1 MDNRLIVNNKI
12 LVSIAIPNEKDL
24 EVMNESVKTLRSF
37 KVPCEVTVISAHRA
51 PEQMIAY
58 VKDVK
63 DRGIEVII
71 ATASGAAHLPG
82 MIAAFTILPIIAVPL
97 RSSFLDGLD
106 SVLSMLQMPSGVPV
120 ATVSVNGARN
130 AAILAC
136 QIISLHNES
145 IRRQLNKLKTTLAL
159 EVEEQAE
166 KVKSKSSIM

>member
-1 MDNRLIVNNKI
+1 MDNKKR
-12 LVSIAIPNEKDL
+12 LVSIAMPNEKDL
-24 EVMNESVKTLRSF
+24 EVMEETIITLKSF
-37 KVPCEVTVISAHRA
+37 DIPYEVTVISAHRS
-51 PEQMIAY
+51 PEQMFEYIKN
-58 VKDVK
+58 VN

-82 MIAAFTILPIIAVPL
+82 MIAAFTILPVIAVPL

-136 QIISLHNES
+136 QIISLHNEN
-145 IRRQLNKLKTTLAL
+145 IRHQLDKLKTSLAK

-166 KVKSKSSIM
+166 KVKSRFV